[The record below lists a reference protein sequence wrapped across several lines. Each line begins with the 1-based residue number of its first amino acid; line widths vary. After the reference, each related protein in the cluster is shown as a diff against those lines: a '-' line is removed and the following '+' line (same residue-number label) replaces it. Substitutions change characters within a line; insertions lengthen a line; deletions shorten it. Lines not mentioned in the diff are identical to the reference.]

1 MKYELNVLRV
11 IPMEG
16 RSGKAVPNQ
25 YIIQNG
31 ADMVFQSYKSIVA
44 EYNAHNGK
52 LTVNNEVANCSNTT
66 KKYLNQFLDRF
77 SQLNNYR
84 DEIKKAIK
92 SGKKYTAIDFRYSYG
107 ISIYN
112 ED

>member
-1 MKYELNVLRV
+1 MKYEMNVLRV

-16 RSGKAVPNQ
+16 RSGRAVPNQ
-25 YIIQNG
+25 YTIQIG
-31 ADMVFQSYKSIVA
+31 ADMVFQSYNSIVA
-44 EYNAHNGK
+44 EYVGEKGK
-52 LTVNNEVANCSNTT
+52 LTINNEIARYSITT

-77 SQLNNYR
+77 SQLNGYR
-84 DEIKKAIK
+84 EVIKKAIK
-92 SGKKYTAIDFRYSYG
+92 SDKKYTVIDFYG